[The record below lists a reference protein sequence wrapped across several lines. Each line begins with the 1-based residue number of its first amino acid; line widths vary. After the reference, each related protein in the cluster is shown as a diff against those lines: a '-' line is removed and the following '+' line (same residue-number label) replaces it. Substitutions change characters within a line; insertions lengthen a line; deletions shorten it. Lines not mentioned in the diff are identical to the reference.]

1 MRDTTHAYGAD
12 AADHPDRFAHS
23 VQRARLDHLIKQGR
37 ISLAVNLALG
47 TIIAAAMAQVT
58 ALSGVIGWLTALIV
72 VTALR
77 GFALRHARAVRDQAT
92 PRRALGPIVAF
103 TMLSAVVWGIT
114 PWLFLGD
121 ATPHESLILLIAIAG
136 LSAGAIPF
144 LGCIWSVYLGYT
156 VLTILPVAVWLFLN
170 TGPAGVALGLM
181 TLIYLFALAAA
192 GRHHADNFRQAH
204 EMAARLARTNGE
216 ADSANRH
223 MRAKMDEALRAR
235 EALARSEQRF
245 HTAFD
250 QAPIGMALAR
260 PDGRIFQANPAL
272 RDLLHYQPELPRD
285 IALTDLVIDEDRP
298 GFETTLE
305 ALASGTRTRAGL
317 DIRLQRA
324 DDQTLWTSVAIAAVN
339 DLPLNDRYL
348 IVEVQDITESVE
360 LSARLQYEA
369 SHDAL
374 TDLTNR
380 REFERRLNRL
390 IGARRQ
396 ADRVHSICYI
406 DLDRFKV
413 VNDSQ
418 GHIAGDEVL
427 RQVAGVLH
435 QHVRTGDT
443 IARLGGDE
451 FALLLENC
459 DAPHALRLAED
470 LVRAVGDFRF
480 FWNDQVFRLDL
491 SIGIAEIL
499 PHESVVTEIM
509 RNADAACAVAK
520 EGGGGRAHVYRADD
534 HEMQRRHG
542 EIEWISRITRA
553 LERDEFELY
562 VQPIVDIRQE
572 NREHGMHFE
581 VLVRMRTEDDRLL
594 LPSSF
599 LPAAERY
606 GLATRIDRWVIG
618 AVFDWFRRNPEMVP
632 RIDACAINL
641 SGTSVDDPE
650 FAAQLV
656 AALGTAPL
664 APAQLRFE
672 ITETA
677 AIGHLAQASRFMKRL
692 ASLGCRFA
700 LDDFG
705 SGLSSFGYLRSLP
718 VDTLKIDGQ
727 FVRDIARDPV
737 DHALVRSINDIG
749 RVLGLKTVAEY
760 VEDQAT
766 LDALRT
772 IDVDFVQGHFPGRPV
787 PIDTLSGE
795 PSGTSVSA

>member
-1 MRDTTHAYGAD
+1 MHADRASTAD
-12 AADHPDRFAHS
+12 DPDRSAPS
-23 VQRARLDHLIKQGR
+23 VQRSILDHLIRQGR
-37 ISLAVNLALG
+37 ISLAVNLALAA
-47 TIIAAAMAQVT
+47 IVAAAMAQVAT
-58 ALSGVIGWLTALIV
+58 LASVIAWLVALVV
-72 VTALR
+72 VTAAR
-77 GFALRHARAVRDQAT
+77 GFALRHAHAVRDAT
-92 PRRALGPIVAF
+92 PPRHALGPIVAS
-103 TMLSAVVWGIT
+103 TMVSAMLWGIT

-136 LSAGAIPF
+136 LAAGAIPF
-144 LGCIWSVYLGYT
+144 LGCIWSLYLGYT
-156 VLTILPVAVWLFLN
+156 SLIILPVAAWLFFN
-170 TGPAGVALGLM
+170 TGAAGLALGPM
-181 TLIYLFALAAA
+181 TVVYLLALAAA
-192 GRHHADNFRQAH
+192 GRNHAANFRQTH
-204 EMAARLARTNGE
+204 EMAARLEQTNAE
-216 ADSANRH
+216 AEAANRH
-223 MRAKMDEALRAR
+223 IRAKMDEAVRAR

-260 PDGRIFQANPAL
+260 LDGGIFQMNPTL
-272 RDLLHYQPELPRD
+272 RDLLHYPQEPPRD
-285 IALTDLVIDEDRP
+285 LPLTDLVIDEDRR
-298 GFETTLE
+298 GFEATLE
-305 ALASGTRTRAGL
+305 ALADGTRTRAEV
-317 DIRLQRA
+317 DIRLRRA
-324 DDQTLWTSVAIAAVN
+324 DGQTLWTSVAIAAVS
-339 DLPLNDRYL
+339 DLPIDDRYL
-348 IVEVQDITESVE
+348 IVELQDITESVE

-374 TDLTNR
+374 TELTNR

-390 IGARRQ
+390 IAARRQ

-459 DAPHALRLAED
+459 DAPHALRIAED
-470 LVRAVGDFRF
+470 LVRAIGDFRF
-480 FWNDQVFRLDL
+480 FWDDQVFRLDL
-491 SIGIAEIL
+491 SIGVAEIL
-499 PHESVVTEIM
+499 PHESAVSEIM
-509 RNADAACAVAK
+509 RNADTACAVAK
-520 EGGGGRAHVYRADD
+520 EAGGGRAHVYRADD
-534 HEMQRRHG
+534 REMQRRHG
-542 EIEWISRITRA
+542 QIEWISRITRA
-553 LERDEFELY
+553 LEHDEFELY
-562 VQPIVDIRQE
+562 IQPIVDLRRE
-572 NREHGMHFE
+572 VPEHGMHFE
-581 VLVRMRTEDDRLL
+581 VLVRMRTDDDRLL

-618 AVFDWFRRNPEMVP
+618 AVFDWFRHHPELVA

-650 FAAQLV
+650 FAEHLV
-656 AALGTAPL
+656 TDLRSAPL
-664 APAQLRFE
+664 SPSQLRFE

-677 AIGHLAQASRFMKRL
+677 AIGHLAQASRFMRRL
-692 ASLGCRFA
+692 ATLGCRFA

-749 RVLGLKTVAEY
+749 RVLGLTTVAEY
-760 VEDQAT
+760 VEDRAT
-766 LDALRT
+766 LEALRS
-772 IDVDFVQGHFPGRPV
+772 IDVDFVQGHFSGQPV

-795 PSGTSVSA
+795 PSNAPADA